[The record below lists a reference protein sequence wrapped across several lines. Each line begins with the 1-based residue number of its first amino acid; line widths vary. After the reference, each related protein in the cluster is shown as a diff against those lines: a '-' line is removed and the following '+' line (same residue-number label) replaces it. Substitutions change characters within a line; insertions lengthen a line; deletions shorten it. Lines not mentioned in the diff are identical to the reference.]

1 MGQYDDARR
10 SIESSRARMSAIA
23 DELSRRTSSDYIGGR
38 AKEVARMRAD
48 GARRNPK
55 LLGTLGALAGGAIGM
70 ALAKSQRSSQQRRH
84 LGEPYR
90 SYEAYPYGE
99 RYGDYGYGAEGFRTR
114 SSWVSRERTPSPS
127 WDAYPYGGR
136 EYEGPDYVAAPEV
149 SRYEGWGEEGYGQ
162 PQGERGG
169 VSEKA
174 EEFKERAAGAA
185 EGLKGRAEEFK
196 EKVSHKAG
204 DLKSRMSEHEGPPLK
219 EKVAHKA
226 SDLKEMATER
236 SGAMK
241 EKGFAARD
249 KMKARASSFREHMP
263 SGHQVMEQSHQHP
276 LGTLFGAFLIGAAVA
291 ALLPLTSR
299 ERRMMHPAHE
309 KASHQLGSRW
319 KSLEDRFE
327 SAIGGGGHE
336 QESEGY
342 TGAAYEQRS
351 GGAGYGQGSFT
362 SRDAGGITHSEEAEE
377 PYRQPDF
384 AEVAEEAQK
393 DDTIH

>member
-48 GARRNPK
+48 GARRNPR

-70 ALAKSQRSSQQRRH
+70 ALAKSQQRHRR
-84 LGEPYR
+84 ESYR

-99 RYGDYGYGAEGFRTR
+99 NYGDYGYGAQGFRTR
-114 SSWVSRERTPSPS
+114 SSWVSRERTPAPS

-136 EYEGPDYVAAPEV
+136 EYAGPDYVAAPEV
-149 SRYEGWGEEGYGQ
+149 SRYEGWDEELRGQ
-162 PQGERGG
+162 EQGGG

-174 EEFKERAAGAA
+174 QEFKERAAGAA

-204 DLKSRMSEHEGPPLK
+204 ELKSRASEHEGPSLK

-226 SDLKEMATER
+226 TDFKEMATER
-236 SGAMK
+236 SGAMR

-249 KMKARASSFREHMP
+249 KMKSRASAFREHMP
-263 SGHQVMEQSHQHP
+263 SGHQVMDQSHQHP
-276 LGTLFGAFLIGAAVA
+276 LAMLFGAFLIGAAAA
-291 ALLPLTSR
+291 ALLPLSIR
-299 ERRMMHPAHE
+299 EKRMMHPAHQ
-309 KASHQLGSRW
+309 KASSELGTRW
-319 KSLEDRFE
+319 RSFEERFE
-327 SAIGGGGHE
+327 SAIGGGDTYGR
-336 QESEGY
+336 ESEGQGG
-342 TGAAYEQRS
+342 TGYEQRS
-351 GGAGYGQGSFT
+351 GGEGYGQGSFT
-362 SRDAGGITHSEEAEE
+362 SRDAGGISHSEEAEE

-393 DDTIH
+393 DDIIH